1 MLLASV
7 SGMRGVDHQQSG
19 MFSYLSPEARVR
31 QDHPL
36 RAIRAVVD
44 EVLGELS
51 PLFAAMYSA
60 TGRPSIPPAK
70 LLRALLIQMLYSIRS
85 ERLFDGRDRLQRVVS
100 LVRGDE
106 PG

>member
-7 SGMRGVDHQQSG
+7 SGMRGVDYQQSG

-36 RAIRAVVD
+36 RAIGAVVD

-51 PLFAAMYSA
+51 SAICCNVFGDWPAVDSAGEVAAGFVGSDVVLDPQR
-60 TGRPSIPPAK
+60 TVV
-70 LLRALLIQMLYSIRS
+70 
-85 ERLFDGRDRLQRVVS
+85 DGGDRLQRVVS
-100 LVRGDE
+100 LVCGDE